1 MDAEMP
7 IAPTPTVRS
16 AVTVP
21 RPRATPVAAPRTTI
35 AAAPPREAPSAP
47 RSEPQAIGSAQ
58 PQRQCVLCRRR
69 HRLPHCGIF
78 KGMTPQQRQQVA
90 QAHGHC
96 LNCLAPTHLTSE
108 CTTGYQC
115 QVCMGHHHTM
125 FHRSTGPDVER
136 HHAPR
141 GRTASRRIP
150 RSQPRRQA
158 FPSEE
163 SRAWRHH
170 PHATPHRRRH
180 PRPQARRKT
189 GLSNVVATLQQ
200 LQRLLG

>member
-1 MDAEMP
+1 MEAEMP
-7 IAPTPTVRS
+7 NTPTPSVRS

-21 RPRATPVAAPRTTI
+21 RPKATPVAAPRTTI
-35 AAAPPREAPSAP
+35 VPAAHRELPTAP
-47 RSEPQAIGSAQ
+47 RRDTQARSPEPA
-58 PQRQCVLCRRR
+58 PLQCALCRRR

-96 LNCLAPTHLTSE
+96 LNCLAPTHLTRE

-125 FHRSTGPDVER
+125 FHRNAGPDVER
-136 HHAPR
+136 RHPPR
-141 GRTASRRIP
+141 GSTASRRLP
-150 RSQPRRQA
+150 RPQPRRQA

-163 SRAWRHH
+163 SRAWRRHH
-170 PHATPHRRRH
+170 HTTSHRRRH
-180 PRPQARRKT
+180 PRPQARRRT

>member
-1 MDAEMP
+1 MTTV
-7 IAPTPTVRS
+7 PTPTVRS

-35 AAAPPREAPSAP
+35 AAAPPRETPSAP
-47 RSEPQAIGSAQ
+47 RSDTQVRAPEP
-58 PQRQCVLCRRR
+58 PQLQCELCRRR

-96 LNCLAPTHLTSE
+96 LNCLAPTHLTRE
-108 CTTGYQC
+108 CATGYQC

-125 FHRSTGPDVER
+125 LHRNTGPDVER

-141 GRTASRRIP
+141 GRTASRRPP
-150 RSQPRRQA
+150 RPQPRRQT

-163 SRAWRHH
+163 SRFWGQRH
-170 PHATPHRRRH
+170 TTSYRRRH